1 MQTAMILTSQL
12 EAKVEAEV
20 QSVSVTLLVR
30 EATPFNKNDLT
41 VLKSQVLFRVWVC
54 LSIQTQFL
62 VM

>member
-1 MQTAMILTSQL
+1 MILTSQL

>member
-1 MQTAMILTSQL
+1 MILTSQL

-20 QSVSVTLLVR
+20 QSVSVTLLVC

>member
-1 MQTAMILTSQL
+1 MILTSQL

-20 QSVSVTLLVR
+20 QSISVTLLVR